1 MSDYPTLAQI
11 KDARKTLGSLIIETP
26 AQQWRDPRLLERIGD
41 NTEVFVKLELFQLT
55 GTFKLRGALN
65 VMLNL
70 EQKQLERGSH
80 CRQCRQSC
88 HCHRLCRKGAWDL
101 GKSSHDQK
109 RKSLAHA
116 VGQGIRG

>member
-116 VGQGIRG
+116 VGQGIGG